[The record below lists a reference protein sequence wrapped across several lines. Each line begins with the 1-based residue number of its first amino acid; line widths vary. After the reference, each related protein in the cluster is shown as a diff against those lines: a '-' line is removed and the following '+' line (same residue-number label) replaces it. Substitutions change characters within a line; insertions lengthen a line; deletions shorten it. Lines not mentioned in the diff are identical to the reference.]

1 MMCILN
7 PNFVGEI
14 QRVAGENTL
23 DWLLAISKGHIDYLT
38 RLPRDVLIR
47 IVLHLGLEDITKLG
61 RTSHQFKEVRI
72 YYIMSL

>member
-1 MMCILN
+1 MMCVLN